1 METVV
6 LIIMLMVSLSFML
19 KLTWHSPVGAA
30 VTAALAALFVFF
42 AQDAATAQSKTRIAD
57 VLADPALML
66 DISVVLTVDVAFQLL
81 FCFLKARSLGG
92 PLPRGAKAV
101 AAVCL
106 WVPGLLIFPVL
117 FALLV
122 EIIFS
127 MPGADFT
134 LVAASTAAA
143 AAAGSLLL
151 AYGAKALIPEDDMR
165 LELLFLV
172 NVIIAALGIVAT
184 VNGRTSAT
192 PCGEVDAAALAAT
205 AALALAGA
213 AAGCV
218 IYRFI
223 ETKKISKIK

>member
-6 LIIMLMVSLSFML
+6 LIIMLMVSLSFVL

-81 FCFLKARSLGG
+81 FCFLKARSLGS
-92 PLPRGAKAV
+92 PLPRAAKAV
-101 AAVCL
+101 AGVCL

-143 AAAGSLLL
+143 APPPPPAAKSTPRLSPPLPPSLS
-151 AYGAKALIPEDDMR
+151 PE
-165 LELLFLV
+165 
-172 NVIIAALGIVAT
+172 
-184 VNGRTSAT
+184 
-192 PCGEVDAAALAAT
+192 PPQDASSTDLPKP
-205 AALALAGA
+205 
-213 AAGCV
+213 
-218 IYRFI
+218 
-223 ETKKISKIK
+223 KKYQK

>member
-6 LIIMLMVSLSFML
+6 LIIMLMVSLSFVL

-81 FCFLKARSLGG
+81 FCFLKARSLGS
-92 PLPRGAKAV
+92 PLPRAAKAV
-101 AAVCL
+101 AGVCL

-134 LVAASTAAA
+134 LVAASTA

-218 IYRFI
+218 IYRFT